1 MSRQPKINKMAKP
14 TPKAPARASRNP
26 TTTTPTIPKP
36 TVPPSPR
43 ELRDRILAHLGVL
56 RVPITAGQLD
66 AVLSAA
72 EQESWSHLQF
82 LERLVGQQ
90 ADQRRERAIERRI
103 RNARFPDPYTL
114 ETFDW
119 EFNAKTIDR
128 SRIENLATCE
138 FIGRG
143 SNLLFVGQSGVGK
156 SHLIQALGRRGCVLG
171 YRVRYTTSSE
181 LLLELT
187 ASLADHTLP
196 KRLREYNRYQ
206 WLIIDEFGFDK
217 LERNAAPETPSLLF
231 KIIASRRGRSTTIV
245 TNIEFETWET
255 RLGDPQL
262 TMGLLDR
269 LVDGAIILKLQ
280 GRSYRAHRAQANN
293 SPAARPT

>member
-1 MSRQPKINKMAKP
+1 
-14 TPKAPARASRNP
+14 
-26 TTTTPTIPKP
+26 
-36 TVPPSPR
+36 
-43 ELRDRILAHLGVL
+43 VL

-82 LERLVGQQ
+82 LERVVGQQ

-128 SRIENLATCE
+128 ARIENLATCE

-156 SHLIQALGRRGCVLG
+156 SHLIQGLGRRGCVLG

-196 KRLREYNRYQ
+196 KRLREYNGYQ

-231 KIIASRRGRSTTIV
+231 KIINSRRGRSTTVV
-245 TNIEFETWET
+245 TNIEFESWET

-269 LVDGAIILKLQ
+269 LVDGALIVKLQ

-293 SPAARPT
+293 SPATRPT

>member
-1 MSRQPKINKMAKP
+1 
-14 TPKAPARASRNP
+14 
-26 TTTTPTIPKP
+26 
-36 TVPPSPR
+36 
-43 ELRDRILAHLGVL
+43 VL
-56 RVPITAGQLD
+56 RVPVTADQLD

-103 RNARFPDPYTL
+103 REARFPDPHTL

-119 EFNAKTIDR
+119 EFNAKTIER
-128 SRIENLATCE
+128 ERIENLATCE
-138 FIGRG
+138 FVGRG
-143 SNLLFVGQSGVGK
+143 NNLIFVGQSGVGK

-196 KRLREYNRYQ
+196 ERLREYNRYQ

-231 KIIASRRGRSTTIV
+231 KIIDHRGRGRSTSVV
-245 TNIEFETWET
+245 TNIEFESWET
-255 RLGDPQL
+255 RLGDPHL

-269 LVDGAIILKLQ
+269 LVDGAIIVKLQ
-280 GRSYRAHRAQANN
+280 GRSYRAHRAQAHNP
-293 SPAARPT
+293 PATRPT

>member
-1 MSRQPKINKMAKP
+1 
-14 TPKAPARASRNP
+14 
-26 TTTTPTIPKP
+26 
-36 TVPPSPR
+36 
-43 ELRDRILAHLGVL
+43 VL

-66 AVLSAA
+66 AVLSSA

-103 RNARFPDPYTL
+103 RNAKFPDPYTL

-245 TNIEFETWET
+245 TNIEFDTWET

-269 LVDGAIILKLQ
+269 LVDGAIIVKLQ

-293 SPAARPT
+293 LPAARPT